1 MHPLGGV
8 PLRTPMLS
16 SGPSTTLSLCNTL
29 EVTLFPVAHRTST
42 GVTLQH
48 LPEPQSQ
55 LMKQESRHLGLIPKP
70 MVLATSQRKRKCG
83 LEKNPEQQ
91 NLCQSSVGSKEP
103 TDVVQ
108 MAQQKVTDGQVPG
121 KCNLSSQSSCMTCQM
136 GEILPLRKQ
145 RSG

>member
-1 MHPLGGV
+1 
-8 PLRTPMLS
+8 MLS
-16 SGPSTTLSLCNTL
+16 SGPSTTLSLCNTR

-91 NLCQSSVGSKEP
+91 NWCQSSVGTKEP
-103 TDVVQ
+103 TDVG
-108 MAQQKVTDGQVPG
+108 AQKVTDGQVPG
-121 KCNLSSQSSCMTCQM
+121 KCNLSSRRSCMTCQM
-136 GEILPLRKQ
+136 GQILPLRKQ